1 MERRVLAALPRL
13 VIGTDLW
20 TPPCCRPMAAQSRS
34 SLQRKGSRT
43 ICDAHVGR
51 ATAPTHKRRRKQ
63 DSSVVLF
70 RWTEIYFGQTLGDPE
85 IWTIPTPGGAPKP
98 LVAGRMLTPSADGE
112 SLYVLRPDGHIVRT
126 TRAGSEDEAV
136 FSAESYGRLAEES
149 NLGFGGRLDL
159 KSYPDGKSLFIG
171 AEDLSGIAS
180 FRRLDL
186 STHPVEKLGEL
197 ADASPKVS
205 CATPGKSV
213 YLSRR
218 VNGITDIWEYS
229 LQDQSLKQ
237 QTFAT
242 GPDRLP
248 MAASGEKGV
257 YFVNGKNAGA
267 LTLYRA
273 ASHQSSDIVGE
284 LATQPLLTTNGR
296 RLAYVTN
303 PDFNRSELWASDLTG
318 EHRVRL
324 VSGAESLY
332 TLSWSSDDSK
342 LLDEEKS
349 GAEFRVF
356 LIEAD
361 GTHPRQIPWNGDFV
375 GFAIWEKGDR
385 PIVMGTVDKNRQPQN
400 WRVFLNGS
408 PPELVFGGCA
418 AAMDVSD
425 DGNFYIGTVLWGDHP
440 GIFQYSVNDKR
451 CTTLKSGI
459 STFLA
464 YFASD
469 GKAFLYSVASHGQTT
484 IFRQPWRNGTAV
496 GSPVPALKLPFAL
509 REDYEGNA
517 FQVSGDLSSVV
528 YARPGGNDDLYLLT
542 RK

>member
-1 MERRVLAALPRL
+1 
-13 VIGTDLW
+13 
-20 TPPCCRPMAAQSRS
+20 MAAQSRS

-85 IWTIPTPGGAPKP
+85 IWTIPTLGGAPKP
-98 LVAGRMLTPSADGE
+98 LVAGRTLTPSADGE

-186 STHPVEKLGEL
+186 STHRVEKLGEL

-385 PIVMGTVDKNRQPQN
+385 SIVMGTVDKNRQPQN

-425 DGNFYIGTVLWGDHP
+425 GCI
-440 GIFQYSVNDKR
+440 R
-451 CTTLKSGI
+451 
-459 STFLA
+459 
-464 YFASD
+464 
-469 GKAFLYSVASHGQTT
+469 
-484 IFRQPWRNGTAV
+484 
-496 GSPVPALKLPFAL
+496 
-509 REDYEGNA
+509 
-517 FQVSGDLSSVV
+517 
-528 YARPGGNDDLYLLT
+528 
-542 RK
+542 